1 MNINIDIPDEMR
13 VYVEAQITAGAYKNI
28 GEYFLDLVQ
37 QDQKRK
43 AQAKLEALL
52 LEGINS
58 PGEEVT
64 PEYWQNL
71 RSTFMT
77 PFYNS
82 LWNHSENN
90 CAAVISG

>member
-1 MNINIDIPDEMR
+1 MIINVDIPDEVR
-13 VYVEAQITAGAYKNI
+13 VYLEAEVIAGAYNSI

-58 PGEEVT
+58 KGQNVT
-64 PEYWQNL
+64 PEYWLSL
-71 RSTFMT
+71 RSTV
-77 PFYNS
+77 
-82 LWNHSENN
+82 LGEGSEETFSD
-90 CAAVISG
+90 A

>member
-1 MNINIDIPDEMR
+1 MNISIDIPDEVR
-13 VYVEAQITAGAYKNI
+13 VYVEAQVMAGAYSSI

-52 LEGINS
+52 EEGID
-58 PGEEVT
+58 GEGQEVT

-71 RSTFMT
+71 RSTVLGQNRM
-77 PFYNS
+77 
-82 LWNHSENN
+82 ENLN
-90 CAAVISG
+90 DR

>member
-13 VYVEAQITAGAYKNI
+13 VYLETQITAGAYNNI

-43 AQAKLEALL
+43 AQANLETLL

-58 PGEEVT
+58 PGQEVT
-64 PEYWQNL
+64 SEYWQNL
-71 RSTFMT
+71 RSMV
-77 PFYNS
+77 
-82 LWNHSENN
+82 LGENN
-90 CAAVISG
+90 MENPSQA

>member
-1 MNINIDIPDEMR
+1 MIINIDIPDKVR
-13 VYVEAQITAGAYKNI
+13 VYLETEVMAGAYSSI

-58 PGEEVT
+58 EGQDVT

-71 RSTFMT
+71 RSTVIRCF
-77 PFYNS
+77 S
-82 LWNHSENN
+82 LL
-90 CAAVISG
+90 